1 MDEIDFI
8 NTKNKIQILILR
20 IEKKYEGKQ
29 IPERVNL
36 SLEAMYG
43 ALNLI
48 MTQDNRLQIL
58 KNEIISIKLNNVKAY
73 KEMAELKNK
82 LK

>member
-8 NTKNKIQILILR
+8 NTKNKIQILILG

-29 IPERVNL
+29 IPERVDR
-36 SLEAMYG
+36 SLEAMYS

-73 KEMAELKNK
+73 REMVELKNK

>member
-29 IPERVNL
+29 IPERVNR